1 MMMITDYLISA
12 PLPLSCII
20 KSTSTKLRR
29 PAAASVIIMLVWQL
43 SLTHVCM
50 TCSPCYCKWQRRGRG
65 PRPSTVGTVYYRWSI
80 MMKLGDA
87 GSTRPL
93 HHITRCLTV
102 EADNVTYQS
111 SPGLVSGTLH
121 LLTSPHSSMTTRLF
135 STRIV
140 PDLFFP
146 IRPEPDF
153 ARFGMTNPT
162 GAGFSNWL
170 LFY

>member
-1 MMMITDYLISA
+1 
-12 PLPLSCII
+12 
-20 KSTSTKLRR
+20 
-29 PAAASVIIMLVWQL
+29 
-43 SLTHVCM
+43 
-50 TCSPCYCKWQRRGRG
+50 
-65 PRPSTVGTVYYRWSI
+65 

-93 HHITRCLTV
+93 RHITRCLTV

-140 PDLFFP
+140 PDLFFS
-146 IRPEPDF
+146 
-153 ARFGMTNPT
+153 NPA
-162 GAGFSNWL
+162 GAGFCQIWNDKSDRSRIFKLTVIL
-170 LFY
+170 LILVCETLGTYE